1 MTDWQPDR
9 LTDWQ
14 ADRPTDRTH
23 IHACIALPFL
33 TLPFLTLPYL
43 ALRYY
48 TTIQY
53 TTVHYVTV
61 HYVALHCIA
70 LHCITLHSID
80 TCMHAYMAVPAY
92 LFSCILIDV
101 TVSTHMLHIYIY
113 INTLR
118 IIWYAYTFC
127 NESLKR
133 SSQISTQMVLHGI
146 ELFSFS
152 FFALNSHMVLFYLLL
167 FRSVLFDLCSILFC
181 LISF

>member
-14 ADRPTDRTH
+14 ADRPTVRTYM
-23 IHACIALPFL
+23 HALHYLSLPYL
-33 TLPFLTLPYL
+33 SLPYLTLPY
-43 ALRYY
+43 A
-48 TTIQY
+48 TTLLYSTLQYITLQY
-53 TTVHYVTV
+53 TM
-61 HYVALHCIA
+61 LPCIA
-70 LHCITLHSID
+70 LHCITLHYIAFHRY
-80 TCMHAYMAVPAY
+80 MHA
-92 LFSCILIDV
+92 CIYGSASIFIFMYTHWCHSKHPYV
-101 TVSTHMLHIYIY
+101 TYIY

>member
-43 ALRYY
+43 ALRDY

-80 TCMHAYMAVPAY
+80 TCMHA
-92 LFSCILIDV
+92 CIYGSASIFIFMYTHWCHSKHPYV
-101 TVSTHMLHIYIY
+101 TYIY